1 MGTSSDP
8 SSKGNY
14 GSFSL
19 PGSHTIFDLHELAEN
34 HVLEITSDVCE
45 LSVLRYLPNEID
57 NATHVDELP
66 IPYQTVVRINAMQM
80 GIAGDNTWGAKTHDE
95 YLLPKNEELHFRFK
109 IKGY

>member
-1 MGTSSDP
+1 MEILCQCIQIT
-8 SSKGNY
+8 NAFI
-14 GSFSL
+14 GSYF
-19 PGSHTIFDLHELAEN
+19 GQN